1 MLEILKSR
9 KLRYLAVGGA
19 NTAFGYAIGIL
30 AYKLLAPQFSV
41 WTIGCVG
48 NVLAITF
55 SFATYKV
62 FVFKTKGQWISE
74 YFKAYLVYGS
84 MALVG
89 IVLLWL
95 YVDVLYMTIW
105 LAQGLVIVST
115 VFLSYVGHS
124 RFTFGRKE
132 S

>member
-1 MLEILKSR
+1 MVKILKSR
-9 KLRYLAVGGA
+9 QFRYLAVGGA
-19 NTAFGYAIGIL
+19 NTVFGYLIGIL
-30 AYKLLAPQFSV
+30 TYKLLYPGFSI
-41 WTIGCVG
+41 WTIGFVG
-48 NVLAITF
+48 NLFAITF
-55 SFATYKV
+55 SFVTYKV
-62 FVFKTKGQWISE
+62 FVFKTHGQWISE

-95 YVDVLYMTIW
+95 YVDVLDMTIW

-115 VFLSYVGHS
+115 VILSYVGHS
-124 RFTFGRKE
+124 RFTFRRKE

>member
-9 KLRYLAVGGA
+9 KFRYLAIGSA
-19 NTAFGYAIGIL
+19 NAAFGYAIVIL
-30 AYKLLAPQFSV
+30 AYKLLSPGFSI
-41 WTIGCVG
+41 WTIGIVG
-48 NVLAITF
+48 NIVAITF
-55 SFATYKV
+55 SFVTYKL
-62 FVFKTKGQWISE
+62 FVFKTQGHWIEE

-95 YVDVLYMTIW
+95 YVDLLNITIW
-105 LAQGLVIVST
+105 LAQALVIVST
-115 VFLSYVGHS
+115 VVLSYVGHS
-124 RFTFGRKE
+124 RITFRRKE